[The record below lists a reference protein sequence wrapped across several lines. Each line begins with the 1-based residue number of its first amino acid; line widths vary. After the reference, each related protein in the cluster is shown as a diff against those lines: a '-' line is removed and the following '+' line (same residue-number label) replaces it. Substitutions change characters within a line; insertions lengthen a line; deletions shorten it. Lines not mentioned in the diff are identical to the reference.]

1 MLKLTDTEEEVF
13 GLFTGNLAHDFGKP
27 LTHVHIFILHLL
39 SSVKIVAHNENVM
52 TNNCVGL
59 CLLAKMFCNYSWYE
73 DMSGVHWCPAQPSRA
88 AFQPQLCSCCSE
100 LGWIS
105 LQRLIVVSFHRWRR
119 MLTIKCIGAT
129 HRPALSQE
137 HRYRTLHSIL
147 NSLSQL
153 LHKI

>member
-1 MLKLTDTEEEVF
+1 MLKSTVVSFPAFEWEI
-13 GLFTGNLAHDFGKP
+13 GSGKP

-52 TNNCVGL
+52 TNNYVGL

-73 DMSGVHWCPAQPSRA
+73 DMSGVQPRSRA
-88 AFQPQLCSCCSE
+88 AFQPQLCFCCSE

-119 MLTIKCIGAT
+119 MLTIKCIWAT
-129 HRPALSQE
+129 HRPAWVKSTGTE
-137 HRYRTLHSIL
+137 HSIL
-147 NSLSQL
+147 NSPSQL

>member
-59 CLLAKMFCNYSWYE
+59 CLLAKCSVITR
-73 DMSGVHWCPAQPSRA
+73 DM
-88 AFQPQLCSCCSE
+88 
-100 LGWIS
+100 
-105 LQRLIVVSFHRWRR
+105 
-119 MLTIKCIGAT
+119 
-129 HRPALSQE
+129 
-137 HRYRTLHSIL
+137 RT
-147 NSLSQL
+147 
-153 LHKI
+153 

>member
-59 CLLAKMFCNYSWYE
+59 CLLAKMFSNYSRYE
-73 DMSGVHWCPAQPSRA
+73 DMCPVHWCPAQVQGRFPA
-88 AFQPQLCSCCSE
+88 T
-100 LGWIS
+100 
-105 LQRLIVVSFHRWRR
+105 IV
-119 MLTIKCIGAT
+119 
-129 HRPALSQE
+129 
-137 HRYRTLHSIL
+137 
-147 NSLSQL
+147 L
-153 LHKI
+153 LLF